1 MEVMDIMTLFIAAV
15 FVLAGLVKGVT
26 GMGLPTVAVALLS
39 LRMAPL
45 EAAALLIVP
54 SALTNVW
61 QLATGP
67 ALYPLWRRLRTM
79 LLAVCVGTGI
89 GGWLLLAPA
98 ADSVTQFQTSG
109 GAGSSIWTP
118 AVLGVLLAGYGVL
131 GLSGWRG
138 QMPATAQR
146 WAGPAAGLATGMI
159 ASATGVFIM
168 PSAPYLQAL
177 GLDREDLVQALGLSF
192 TVSTLALAAML
203 AWRGEWHAA
212 AATGSF
218 LALLPAGIGIV
229 IGQWLRQRMSAVV
242 FRRCFFVA
250 LVVLGAHQ
258 CLRAAM
264 AFLAL

>member
-1 MEVMDIMTLFIAAV
+1 MAVMDNMTLFIALV

-39 LRMAPL
+39 LQMAPL

-67 ALYPLWRRLRTM
+67 ALYPLWRRLRPM
-79 LLAVCVGTGI
+79 LLATCVGTAV
-89 GGWLLLAPA
+89 GGWLLLAP
-98 ADSVTQFQTSG
+98 G
-109 GAGSSIWTP
+109 GAGTATEAAVWTP

-138 QMPATAQR
+138 KVPAAAQR
-146 WAGPAAGLATGMI
+146 WAGPLAGVATGAI
-159 ASATGVFIM
+159 ASTTGVFIM
-168 PSAPYLQAL
+168 PSAPYL
-177 GLDREDLVQALGLSF
+177 QALGLSF

-203 AWRGEWHAA
+203 AWRGGWHAN
-212 AATGSF
+212 AATGSL
-218 LALLPAGIGIV
+218 LALLPAALGIV
-229 IGQWLRQRMSAVV
+229 AGQWLRQRMSAEV

-250 LVVLGAHQ
+250 LIGLGVHQ
-258 CLRAAM
+258 CVRAAM
-264 AFLAL
+264 AG